1 MQRKG
6 YTKKELKELILAEL
20 PKLLK
25 RDKSL
30 KEHLVKLLEDSFAE
44 KKKTEDR
51 FEILLQENQKIWQE
65 VRQLRLESEKKWEE
79 WKKKWEENEKKW
91 EEWNRRWEENQREWN
106 RKWEESQKEW
116 NRRWEE
122 NQREWNRKWEESQ
135 KKWEEWNRRWEE
147 SQREWNKRWE
157 ESQKKWEEWNRRW
170 EEYQREWNK
179 RWEESQREWNKR
191 WEESNRRIETL
202 FQEIKFLHRKYDTT
216 LGALGARWGLRTE
229 ASFREAMKGIL
240 EESFPVKVERY
251 LAKDEEGVVFGRPD
265 QIEIDLII
273 KDGEVIASEIKSSV
287 SKADVLLFLKK
298 VDFYEKKE
306 GVKVKRKVIISPM
319 VEPGVK
325 EFALS
330 LGVEVYSYPDEV
342 ELKEESKEEVNV

>member
-106 RKWEESQKEW
+106 RKWEENQKKWEEW

-122 NQREWNRKWEESQ
+122 NQREWNKRWEENQ
-135 KKWEEWNRRWEE
+135 KEWNRRWEE
-147 SQREWNKRWE
+147 SQREWNR
-157 ESQKKWEEWNRRW
+157 
-170 EEYQREWNK
+170 
-179 RWEESQREWNKR
+179 R

-229 ASFREAMKGIL
+229 ASFREAIKGIL

-251 LAKDEEGVVFGRPD
+251 LAKDEEGAVFGRPD

>member
-106 RKWEESQKEW
+106 RKWEENQKKWEEW

-122 NQREWNRKWEESQ
+122 NQREWNKRWEENQ
-135 KKWEEWNRRWEE
+135 KEWNRRWEE
-147 SQREWNKRWE
+147 SQREWNR
-157 ESQKKWEEWNRRW
+157 
-170 EEYQREWNK
+170 
-179 RWEESQREWNKR
+179 R
-191 WEESNRRIETL
+191 WEESNRRFETL

-229 ASFREAMKGIL
+229 ASFREAIKGIL

-251 LAKDEEGVVFGRPD
+251 LAKDEEGAVFGRPD